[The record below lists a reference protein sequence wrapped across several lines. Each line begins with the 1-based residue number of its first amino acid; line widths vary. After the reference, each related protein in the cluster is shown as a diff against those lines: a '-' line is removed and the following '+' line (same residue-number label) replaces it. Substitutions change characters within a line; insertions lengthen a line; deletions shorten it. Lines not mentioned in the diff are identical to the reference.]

1 MAVAAKRSPVIA
13 SVDRSRWETVQKR
26 ERIAI
31 VNQTK
36 PADFK
41 SKVVVVTGGASGIGK
56 ATAEQFVA
64 RGAKVA
70 NLDRQAAKPAAA
82 GDLRFY
88 TCDVTVAREVESVAA
103 RIASELG
110 EVTFLVNSAG
120 IQRYGTG
127 TTTSEAVW
135 DEVMNVNLKGMF
147 LTCRTF
153 LPVMKRSGGGAIVNV
168 ASVQAVGALPNSV
181 AYVTSKHAVAGLTR
195 ALAIDHAVDNVRVNC
210 VCPGAVDTP
219 MLQASISGG
228 SGIES
233 LLKNI
238 GQMHALGRI
247 ARPEE
252 VAKVIAF
259 LCSDEASFV
268 TGGLF
273 LVDGGM
279 SALIAGA
286 PPAKVTD

>member
-1 MAVAAKRSPVIA
+1 M
-13 SVDRSRWETVQKR
+13 
-26 ERIAI
+26 
-31 VNQTK
+31 NQTR
-36 PADFK
+36 PLDFK
-41 SKVVVVTGGASGIGK
+41 NKVAVITGGASGIGK
-56 ATAEQFVA
+56 ATAEEFAA

-70 NLDRQAAKPAAA
+70 ILDRQAAKVAAA
-82 GDLRFY
+82 GGAFAGEFDAY
-88 TCDVTVAREVESVAA
+88 ACDVTSAREVETTAA

-110 EVTFLVNSAG
+110 NVSFLVNSAG

-135 DEVMNVNLKGMF
+135 DEVMNVNLRGMF

-168 ASVQAVGALPNSV
+168 SSVQAVGALPNSV

-219 MLQASISGG
+219 MLQDSIRGS

-247 ARPEE
+247 AKPEE

-259 LCSDEASFV
+259 LCSEDASFV
-268 TGGLF
+268 TGGIF

-279 SALIAGA
+279 TALVAGT
-286 PPAKVTD
+286 PPAKGSD